1 MEPTSAHSGVAL
13 EARELAE
20 KEGITVAAAVARL
33 NSNHSE
39 ETKDDSQE

>member
-13 EARELAE
+13 EARQLAE

-33 NSNHSE
+33 SPKNTE
-39 ETKDDSQE
+39 ETKDTKTK

>member
-1 MEPTSAHSGVAL
+1 MEQKSAHSGVAL

-33 NSNHSE
+33 ASKPTE
-39 ETKDDSQE
+39 ETKDDSEE

>member
-1 MEPTSAHSGVAL
+1 MEPTPVHSGVAL
-13 EARELAE
+13 EARKLAE

-33 NSNHSE
+33 DSKPSE